1 MEGVSKIFGGVVDA
15 TEGNVRKLLSALD
28 EHQTMWAE
36 PQHELEFYFSK
47 IGALL
52 GTASTRDR
60 GLIAL
65 SHLIPQCPL
74 DILEDKLQYYVNV
87 CAKICNQ
94 KGHVASIPLAY
105 DVLKQLLI
113 KSLES
118 SDLNKLA
125 ISVIPKLM
133 DNITS
138 SVDPST
144 HAATLDF
151 LETAMRHYP
160 GVTGSAKTRIEDYL
174 YSLVDSEDS
183 QVVERTGRCLLLLQ
197 QIRGGGQHGSLHKK
211 TWDEYQCK
219 LVDTIH
225 DLLGTVFAHTP
236 ETFDVDENLECLK
249 LPKLVTDDEP
259 VLAARRI
266 VNRLLNLISYLEEAI
281 VQPYPVPKPFRPM
294 KLLNVVLRGHS
305 VSCQTMAKNT
315 IQENLAL
322 GMLLPQVQVQLLKVL
337 DGLVLVLKSNMLPFG
352 NLLTDLFEQ
361 CLKGTL
367 TAGAKGRKK
376 SYIGL
381 RTKVYESIGL
391 WCETAKYGSGVEEI
405 TDSLL
410 EHIVQDVAPFES
422 EVTLQVNA
430 SRQKLSAKAKKK
442 LQKEQNAATSLA
454 KTHSTNSFE
463 NSKHLQSDY
472 GNEVLC
478 LAALRCLV
486 KILNAAGC
494 FIKPIMQKLIQE
506 KIVSLCFSVFS
517 QLNTGTRQNL
527 YFDPNCRKALMS
539 ALHALIVNP
548 HHICPPPL
556 QYGVHLFNIVQVQ
569 DPNGDVRARASELC
583 RSTETLVHP
592 RKEVFYFPVEE
603 NAVKD
608 MLAAKKK
615 LQVNSAFFPAKRTYD
630 ANKTPISFEKVK
642 QPVSEP
648 VRSEVAPASDNESED
663 DEPIATVEEV
673 TIEEKQSPEVVYN
686 LDDDENRANFN
697 SGQLQKSIS
706 EKTVEPA
713 AIEIDS
719 DADEES
725 EVEIVMGEG
734 QKSLEKPS
742 KQGAKEDDEVEVV
755 EQPLSTPKKAA
766 TQNGNSM
773 SPKSVQKRKSETTAA
788 TESAESSEKKS
799 KTNAETEDVEARVDD
814 LVAEFVDEL
823 IDDVE

>member
-1 MEGVSKIFGGVVDA
+1 MEKVSQIFGGVVDA
-15 TEGNVRKLLSALD
+15 KEGNVRKLLSSLD
-28 EHQTMWAE
+28 EHQTLWTE

-47 IGALL
+47 VGALL
-52 GTASTRDR
+52 GTAPTRDR

-74 DILEDKLQYYVNV
+74 DILEEKLQYYVNV

-105 DVLKQLLI
+105 DVLKQILL

-133 DNITS
+133 DNITGS
-138 SVDPST
+138 TDPST
-144 HAATLDF
+144 HASMLDF

-160 GVTGSAKTRIEDYL
+160 GVTGSAKTRIEDFL

-225 DLLGTVFAHTP
+225 DLLGKVFAHTP
-236 ETFDVDENLECLK
+236 ETFDVEEDLECLK
-249 LPKLVTDDEP
+249 LPKLATDDEP
-259 VLAARRI
+259 VVAARRI
-266 VNRLLNLISYLEEAI
+266 VNRLLNVISYLEEAI

-294 KLLNVVLRGHS
+294 KVLNVVLRGHS
-305 VSCQTMAKNT
+305 VSCQTMAKNS

-322 GMLLPQVQVQLLKVL
+322 GMLLPQVQAQLLKVL
-337 DGLVLVLKSNMLPFG
+337 DALVLVLKSNMLPFG
-352 NLLTDLFEQ
+352 NILTDLFDQ

-367 TAGAKGRKK
+367 TAGGKGRKK
-376 SYIGL
+376 SFISL

-410 EHIVQDVAPFES
+410 EHIVQDVAPFEP

-454 KTHSTNSFE
+454 KTHSTDSFE

-486 KILNAAGC
+486 RILNAAGC

-527 YFDPNCRKALMS
+527 YFDPHCRKALMS

-556 QYGVHLFNIVQVQ
+556 QYGVQLFSMVQVQ
-569 DPNGDVRARASELC
+569 DPNGDVRARASELS
-583 RSTETLVHP
+583 RSTETLIHP

-608 MLAAKKK
+608 MLASKKK
-615 LQVNSAFFPAKRTYD
+615 LALNPAFFPAKRTYD

-642 QPVSEP
+642 QSVPEP
-648 VRSEVAPASDNESED
+648 AATNVVESVEDSED
-663 DEPIATVEEV
+663 EEQIATVEEV

-697 SGQLQKSIS
+697 SGELQKSTTD
-706 EKTVEPA
+706 KTVESA

-719 DADEES
+719 DNEEEN
-725 EVEIVMGEG
+725 EVELIETDA
-734 QKSLEKPS
+734 QKSSETPNGK
-742 KQGAKEDDEVEVV
+742 AKDDDEVEVI
-755 EQPLSTPKKAA
+755 EQPLTTPKPAV
-766 TQNGNSM
+766 TQNGKAG
-773 SPKSVQKRKSETTAA
+773 SPKSSQKRKPEAVEET
-788 TESAESSEKKS
+788 AESSEKKS
-799 KTNAETEDVEARVDD
+799 KANVEAEDVEARVDD

-823 IDDVE
+823 NDDV